1 MKKQVK
7 ILKVAVTIIIIFTL
21 CITNVYAEELASFEK
36 VQEYSSNFTD
46 IKQTD
51 WFANDVINT
60 YEAGLFKGK
69 TENLFEPYGNITL
82 AEAITIVSRIHSI
95 YNGGTGIIEGS
106 SSLEWY
112 SKYVDYAVNNGIFKL
127 DEFKNYN
134 SNATRAELIYLIY
147 NTINLSELSKINN
160 ITSLPDVNEDTIYNN
175 EILSL
180 YNAGIITGSDE
191 YGTFKPNTNINR
203 AETSAI
209 INRVINIDKRQIVN
223 LINDDNVLNIK
234 EIAGL
239 KITSLSDIG
248 EYLASEM
255 VTGNT
260 NIDMKNNSIFD
271 ENTSKAEIKNILKD
285 LVIEVNYQN
294 PLIFG
299 VNSFIYYSTT
309 DALFVNYTYD
319 RTEQEKLQIT
329 VGQKAKEIIDEI
341 IKPGMTYLER
351 EIAIN
356 DYLCANIEYD
366 TKAADELIEK
376 GNVSNVNSF
385 NAYGA
390 LIDGLAVCEGYAQ
403 AFKLLCNEAGITSI
417 VVTGHLDEIGHAW
430 NRVMIDDKWYDVDVT
445 NNDKENLYNGAFN
458 LPKQIA
464 DEFLTEDNYY
474 ITDDNQNS
482 LERGTSNEFEYY
494 NYISKYFEENEI
506 YNFLVN
512 NIKVD
517 TTLTFRT
524 NSDYTMNSLKS
535 TLTKALKKVNKRI
548 SISYITH
555 LGVVYVD
562 CAK

>member
-271 ENTSKAEIKNILKD
+271 ENTSKTEIKNILKD

>member
-7 ILKVAVTIIIIFTL
+7 ILKVVVIIILIFTL
-21 CITNVYAEELASFEK
+21 CITNVYAEELANFK
-36 VQEYSSNFTD
+36 IDQEYSSNFTD

-69 TENLFEPYGNITL
+69 TENLFEPYGSITL

-95 YNGGTGIIEGS
+95 HNRGTGNIEES

-134 SNATRAELIYLIY
+134 RNATRAELIYLIY
-147 NTINLSELSKINN
+147 NSINLSELSKINN
-160 ITSLPDVNEDTIYNN
+160 ITSLPDVNEYTSYHN
-175 EILSL
+175 EILSF

-209 INRVINIDKRQIVN
+209 INRAINIDNRQIVN
-223 LINDDNVLNIK
+223 LINDDNILNIT
-234 EIAGL
+234 EINGT
-239 KITSLSDIG
+239 KITSLSDVG

-255 VTGNT
+255 LMGNT

-285 LVIEVNYQN
+285 LVIEVKYQN

-309 DALFVNYTYD
+309 DVLFINYTYD
-319 RTEQEKLQIT
+319 RIEQERLQTT

-351 EIAIN
+351 ELAIN
-356 DYLCANIEYD
+356 EYLCANIEYD
-366 TKAADELIEK
+366 TKAADELIET

-403 AFKLLCNEAGITSI
+403 VFKLLCNEAGITSI
-417 VVTGHLDEIGHAW
+417 LVTGHLDEIGHAW

-464 DEFLTEDNYY
+464 DEFLTEDSYY

-494 NYISKYFEENEI
+494 NYISKYFEEDEI

-512 NIKVD
+512 NIKVN
-517 TTLTFRT
+517 TSLTFRT
-524 NSDYTMNSLKS
+524 DSDYTMNSLKS
-535 TLTKALKKVNKRI
+535 TLTKALKKINKRV

-562 CAK
+562 CVK